1 VEGISVI
8 VEKDPVPGIVIFE
21 KEDSSEIIVQLGDA
35 SIVELSLGGSVG
47 PGSGFSE
54 AKIKDYFEGPNSLTN
69 LYVGNQSF
77 SQKVVSSLPIATSRV
92 LGCVRIGSNLTID
105 INGVLNGLPGSGGA
119 AWGSIGGLITEQ
131 TDLIAFFDKKAP
143 LNSPVFTGIVNMP
156 HMATI
161 TSTINNYGLLRFFAG
176 SNQRWG
182 IGKDNVSESGGNAG
196 ANFSIFRYADDGSY
210 LGLDLEIARNTGKVT
225 INNNFQVNGTGYF
238 NDDVSINDEIG
249 SPAFYSGFA
258 GSGWMLE
265 QVLGNCNL
273 TVDNLVVRKSMNI
286 YELVVNQIRGT
297 NGSLWVSDSAKIDHV
312 IGSTCYIDSDSGN
325 IIQPFSINDIIRC
338 QKFTGRG
345 VKYYSARVTA
355 IDAGGEWFSFLVID
369 GVDSP
374 AAGDEVVRIGNTT
387 NTSRQGTLY
396 LTSSDT
402 GSPYM
407 DVLDGVTG
415 YSFSGKTK
423 IRLGNLAG
431 ISDIDFGGALTGY
444 GLYGQNV
451 FLKGKIII
459 TGGSGIGSLTDAG
472 DLATQDT
479 VNWNSDITNIP
490 GTLQTPSGS
499 GLFISSTYMGYYN
512 SGVWESYIDNAGN
525 CKFVGVIEL
534 GTSTGLYGSI
544 ASNIA
549 IKGSDLWENAYDG
562 DSSGIMINRIGYNG
576 GTDHFRDFVVYDGK
590 GIKLLQIN
598 GASGTVYIGND
609 TYGVG
614 KLHALN
620 TSEFDGSA
628 TFDGFVEFNGTAQFD
643 GTATFNSN
651 IRTGTSG
658 NSIFSHP
665 VGIGGTPAS
674 SALLDLQSTSKA
686 LIVPRMTTTQR
697 NLMTAV
703 RGMIIYNT
711 TTNRY
716 NGYNGS
722 WKDLAYV

>member
-1 VEGISVI
+1 MEDISVI
-8 VEKDPVPGIVIFE
+8 VEKEPVPGIVIFD
-21 KEDSSEIIVQLGDA
+21 KEDSNDIVIQLGDA
-35 SIVELSLGGSVG
+35 SVIEMSLGGSVG
-47 PGSGFSE
+47 SGSGFSE
-54 AKIKDYFEGPNSLTN
+54 TDIKNYFESANTLTN
-69 LYVGNQSF
+69 LYVGSQSF
-77 SQKVVSSLPIATSRV
+77 SQKVASSLPIASSSV
-92 LGCVRIGSNLTID
+92 LGCVKIGANLTID

-119 AWGSIGGLITEQ
+119 AWGSIGGVITDQ
-131 TDLIAFFDKKAP
+131 TDLIAFFNTKAP

-156 HMATI
+156 HGATI
-161 TSTINNYGLLRFFAG
+161 NSTINDYGLLRYFAG

-297 NGSLWVSDSAKIDHV
+297 NGSLWVSDSAKVDSV

-325 IIQPFSINDIIRC
+325 IIQPFAVNDIVRC

-345 VKYYSARVTA
+345 IKYYSARVTA
-355 IDAGGEWFSFLVID
+355 IDPGGEWFTVAVID

-387 NTSRQGTLY
+387 NTSRQGALY

-402 GSPYM
+402 GAPYM
-407 DVLDGVTG
+407 DILDGVTG

-472 DLATQDT
+472 DLATQDN

-490 GTLQTPSGS
+490 GILQTPSGS

-534 GTSTGLYGSI
+534 GTSTGVYGSI
-544 ASNIA
+544 SSNLA
-549 IKGSDLWENAYDG
+549 IKGSDIWENAYDN
-562 DSSGIMINRIGYNG
+562 DSSAVMINRKGYAG
-576 GTDHFRDFVVYDGK
+576 GTSYFRDFVVYNGK
-590 GIKLLQIN
+590 GAKVLQIA
-598 GASGTVYIGND
+598 GSSGTVYVGN
-609 TYGVG
+609 TGYG
-614 KLHALN
+614 KFHALN
-620 TSEFDGSA
+620 TSEFDGAA
-628 TFDGFVEFNGTAQFD
+628 TFDGFVEFNGNAQFD

-711 TTNRY
+711 TTDRY